1 MGEMM
6 RAVWYEQQG
15 PAREVLRFGEVP
27 RPSPGHGEV
36 LVRVAASGVNPH
48 DTKSRSGW
56 TGRPMAHARIIPHGD
71 GAGEIAD
78 VGAGVDRARL
88 GTRVWLFRADHL
100 AGYGA
105 AAEYAVVKAS
115 SAVPL
120 PYDVPFEV
128 GAGIGI
134 PALTAYAAVFTGGPV
149 TGRTVLVQ
157 GGAGAVATYAVQF
170 ARWNGARVIATVSS
184 DEKAGIAM
192 DMGADEVID
201 YKREDVVTRVMALT
215 RGRGVDRIVEVD
227 LGANLPVDVEIVAP
241 HAVIASYSSSRV
253 REPVLPYYRLAPN
266 DVTIRFV
273 QGMILTDDTRRDGVA
288 LIGQLMSRGA
298 LKHPATHAFA
308 FEACAAAHEVLER
321 GITGKVIVR
330 GPAA

>member
-1 MGEMM
+1 MSEMM

-15 PAREVLRFGEVP
+15 PAREVLRIGEVP

-36 LVRVAASGVNPH
+36 LVRLAASGVNPH

-56 TGRPMAHARIIPHGD
+56 TGRPMAHPRIIPHGD
-71 GAGEIAD
+71 GAGTIVD
-78 VGAGVDRARL
+78 VGAGVDRARMDE
-88 GTRVWLFRADHL
+88 RVWVFRADHL
-100 AGYGA
+100 AGHGA
-105 AAEYAVVKAS
+105 AAEYAAVMAG
-115 SAVPL
+115 SAVSL
-120 PYDVPFEV
+120 PDEVPFEV

-157 GGAGAVATYAVQF
+157 GGAGAVAAYAIQF

-184 DEKAGIAM
+184 DEKARIAT

-201 YKREDVVTRVMALT
+201 YKREDVVERVLT
-215 RGRGVDRIVEVD
+215 LTCGRGVDRIVEVD
-227 LGANLPVDVEIVAP
+227 LGANLPVDIGIVAP

-253 REPVLPYYRLAPN
+253 REPVLPYYLLAPN

-273 QGMILTDDTRRDGVA
+273 QGMILADDTRRDGA
-288 LIGQLMSRGA
+288 TLIGQLMLRGA

-308 FEACAAAHEVLER
+308 FEACAAAHEALEG

-330 GPAA
+330 SPAA